1 MKLPP
6 ITDRMDPRQR
16 KVMAAVDG
24 PSNQAKGHDPKAEVM
39 ESADSVKA
47 RLVKARGKGQMKGL
61 AAV

>member
-6 ITDRMDPRQR
+6 ITNRLDPRQR
-16 KVMAAVDG
+16 KVLVEVDG
-24 PSNQAKGHDPKAEVM
+24 PSNQAKGHDPVAEVM

-47 RLVKARGKGQMKGL
+47 RLVKARGKGQVKGL